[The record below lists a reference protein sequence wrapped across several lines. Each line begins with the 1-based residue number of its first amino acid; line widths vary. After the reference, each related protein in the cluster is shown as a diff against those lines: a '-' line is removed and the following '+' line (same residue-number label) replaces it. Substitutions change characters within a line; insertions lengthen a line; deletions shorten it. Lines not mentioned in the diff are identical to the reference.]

1 MATLATYRT
10 ILPVKEYALADVYL
24 HVTFCRSRGFAGTVA
39 EWTLRICDFDDPL
52 TCAHGA
58 VLCLHHILLQSLQDD
73 QCYLI
78 ISAQICEVC
87 YNGTVNSCIYVGDTT
102 ITISD
107 GLARLAKGEVLSDE
121 WSRQIYSMDAS
132 HYEIKPALV
141 TCPKDAADVQEI
153 CHYAFSSNVPMTG
166 RGAGTGLLGQSLS
179 DGGLVLDFTKH
190 MNRVLEVGDDYVVV
204 EPGIVKGVLDKELK
218 KRDKFLPPDP
228 ASSNYCTIGGMVA
241 DNSSGVHCLGYGNTI
256 DFVEAL
262 DLVYA
267 DGSAGHAG
275 KDGFDSKMEKL
286 KMLLLDGSNVEMI
299 NSSYPKVNKNSC
311 GYRLDAVIKHG
322 FFMPHNVIAASEGTL
337 GLVTSARMRII
348 DLPQYRFL
356 LVLGF
361 DDLLSAVKAV
371 PAILESS
378 PVALEMLDATV
389 LALEKKQSRAG
400 CLLYVEFAG
409 DNRTNVEAKME
420 RCREKM
426 MTIAAAAANVRVVE
440 YATDEQS
447 LSRIWAARRGA
458 LGNVMK
464 MTVGSRRPIGLVEDT
479 VVHPEMLA
487 AHTENLLA
495 AYREGGLDYVMYGHV
510 GDGNIHTRPL
520 VDTSSKTESEMIR
533 ALASRVFAQVIA
545 SGGTI
550 TGEHGD
556 GLARVGYIEQMYGK
570 KMTAL
575 FRTVKE
581 LFDPGYLL
589 NPGKKVVA
597 VAPFKSRYNV

>member
-1 MATLATYRT
+1 
-10 ILPVKEYALADVYL
+10 
-24 HVTFCRSRGFAGTVA
+24 
-39 EWTLRICDFDDPL
+39 
-52 TCAHGA
+52 
-58 VLCLHHILLQSLQDD
+58 
-73 QCYLI
+73 
-78 ISAQICEVC
+78 
-87 YNGTVNSCIYVGDTT
+87 
-102 ITISD
+102 
-107 GLARLAKGEVLSDE
+107 
-121 WSRQIYSMDAS
+121 MDAS
-132 HYEIKPALV
+132 HYEIRPALV
-141 TCPKDAADVQEI
+141 ACPKDAGDVQAI
-153 CHYAFSSNVPMTG
+153 CNYAFSKKVPVTG

-179 DGGLVLDFTKH
+179 DGGLVLDFAKH

-228 ASSNYCTIGGMVA
+228 ASSNYCTIGGMIA

-275 KDGFDSKMEKL
+275 KGSYYFDARMERL
-286 KMLLLDGSNVEMI
+286 KRLLGQSAEII
-299 NSSYPKVNKNSC
+299 NSSYPKVSKNSC
-311 GYRLDAVIKHG
+311 GYRLDAAIKHG
-322 FFMPHNVIAASEGTL
+322 FEPHKVIAASEGTL
-337 GLVTSARMRII
+337 ALVASARLRIL
-348 DLPQYRFL
+348 DLPQHRFL

-361 DDLLSAVKAV
+361 EDLLAAVRAV

-389 LALEKKQSRAG
+389 LALEKNAETG

-409 DNRTNVEAKME
+409 DNRANVEAQMA
-420 RCREKM
+420 RCRDRM
-426 MTIAAAAANVRVVE
+426 ATTSARVVE

-447 LSRIWAARRGA
+447 MARIWAARKGA
-458 LGNVMK
+458 LGNIMK
-464 MTVGSRRPIGLVEDT
+464 MTVGSRKPIGLVEDT
-479 VVHPEMLA
+479 VVRPEMLA

-495 AYREGGLDYVMYGHV
+495 AYRDNKLDYVMYGHV

-520 VDTSSKTESEMIR
+520 VDTSSKSESEMIS
-533 ALASRVFAQVIA
+533 ALAARVFAQVIA

-575 FRTVKE
+575 FKTVKE

-589 NPGKKVVA
+589 NPAKKV
-597 VAPFKSRYNV
+597 PFKNKRDV